1 MEKLSRRD
9 FLLAAMAGAVTCSVV
24 AFPKPAFADPT
35 SAEVQAQADEVAAQ
49 LAEWQEQLDI
59 CSDNYYRALEEH
71 DAAVAAMNEAQA
83 RMDAAQARIE
93 QLQEHLSNRAVEMY
107 KNGSVQYVDVLLG
120 ATSFNDFTSTWDF
133 LEELNEEDAAAVEE
147 MKAQRAEAEAARD
160 EYARQAEIAQQKL
173 DEAEAAKEEA
183 EAIVAQYEA
192 ELASLEAQVA
202 ELAEKERQEAAARAA
217 AEEAARQEA
226 AASGGGGYSGGISV
240 PSDGIQRGTIV
251 SAAYSQIGVPYV
263 WGGTSPGSGL
273 DCSGLVQ
280 YCYACAGISIP
291 RVSQD
296 QRACGRRI
304 SCGEAKPGDILGN
317 SHHVAI
323 ALGDGSYI
331 EAPHTGANVRV
342 ASFGQFVDATRIIED

>member
-1 MEKLSRRD
+1 M
-9 FLLAAMAGAVTCSVV
+9 CSVA
-24 AFPKPAFADPT
+24 AFPKHAFAEPT
-35 SAEVQAQADEVAAQ
+35 SAEVQAQADEVAAK
-49 LAEWQEQLDI
+49 LADWQEQLDI
-59 CSDNYYRALEEH
+59 CSDNYFAALEEH
-71 DAAVAAMNEAQA
+71 DAAVAAMNEAQG
-83 RMDAAQARIE
+83 RMDAAQARIDE
-93 QLQEHLSNRAVEMY
+93 LQVHLSNRAVEMY
-107 KNGSVQYVDVLLG
+107 KNGSAQYVDVLLG
-120 ATSFNDFTSTWDF
+120 ATTFTDFSSSWDF
-133 LEELNEEDAAAVEE
+133 LEELNEEDAAAVAE
-147 MKAQRAEAEAARD
+147 MKDVRAEAEAARD

-226 AASGGGGYSGGISV
+226 AAASGGDGGGYSGGISV
-240 PSDGIQRGTIV
+240 PSDGTQRGTIV

-280 YCYACAGISIP
+280 YCYSCAGISIP

-342 ASFGQFVDATRIIED
+342 ASFGQFVDATRVIDD